1 MKRSGFYDCCI
12 FVALFIIAI
21 SMVITLKLQIEINRH
36 IAIATVTE
44 AADSSTDSFSAR
56 NNVTLEINDTAS
68 IPETTDI
75 QRVVKTKA
83 AGAAA
88 QSKARSKAR
97 SAESTKKATVNTT
110 ADTTVTVTEIDTVL
124 VVNKNSKKIHS
135 STCSYAKNMKE
146 ENKAVISSDELQA
159 YLDKGY
165 SVLAANA
172 IRGDKM
178 SDKKNIDNRKIIAV
192 MCVALA
198 FLSVFIMLRQ
208 VKIYKGINESNASD
222 NSDVSVSWVDGGEA
236 VSITATDAPNVTVQA
251 DMYVLN
257 ISSKKIHKPDC
268 QYAKNMDDKNKQVIF
283 CDNID
288 EYYLKGYTSCSKCL
302 A

>member
-88 QSKARSKAR
+88 QSKARGKAR
-97 SAESTKKATVNTT
+97 RAETTEKATVKTT
-110 ADTTVTVTEIDTVL
+110 ADTTVAVTEIDTVL

-146 ENKAVISSDELQA
+146 ENKAVISSDELQD

-165 SVLAANA
+165 TVCT
-172 IRGDKM
+172 RCK
-178 SDKKNIDNRKIIAV
+178 
-192 MCVALA
+192 C
-198 FLSVFIMLRQ
+198 
-208 VKIYKGINESNASD
+208 YKR
-222 NSDVSVSWVDGGEA
+222 
-236 VSITATDAPNVTVQA
+236 
-251 DMYVLN
+251 
-257 ISSKKIHKPDC
+257 
-268 QYAKNMDDKNKQVIF
+268 
-283 CDNID
+283 
-288 EYYLKGYTSCSKCL
+288 
-302 A
+302 

>member
-21 SMVITLKLQIEINRH
+21 SMVITFKLQIEINRH

-75 QRVVKTKA
+75 LRAVETKA
-83 AGAAA
+83 DGAAA
-88 QSKARSKAR
+88 QSKTRR
-97 SAESTKKATVNTT
+97 VETTEKATVNTT
-110 ADTTVTVTEIDTVL
+110 TDTTVAVTEIDTIL

-165 SVLAANA
+165 TVCT
-172 IRGDKM
+172 RCK
-178 SDKKNIDNRKIIAV
+178 
-192 MCVALA
+192 C
-198 FLSVFIMLRQ
+198 
-208 VKIYKGINESNASD
+208 YKR
-222 NSDVSVSWVDGGEA
+222 
-236 VSITATDAPNVTVQA
+236 
-251 DMYVLN
+251 
-257 ISSKKIHKPDC
+257 
-268 QYAKNMDDKNKQVIF
+268 
-283 CDNID
+283 
-288 EYYLKGYTSCSKCL
+288 
-302 A
+302 

>member
-21 SMVITLKLQIEINRH
+21 SMVITFKLQIEINRH

-97 SAESTKKATVNTT
+97 RAETTEKATVKTT
-110 ADTTVTVTEIDTVL
+110 ADTTVAVTEIDTIL

-146 ENKAVISSDELQA
+146 ENKAVISSDELQD

-165 SVLAANA
+165 T
-172 IRGDKM
+172 ICTRCK
-178 SDKKNIDNRKIIAV
+178 
-192 MCVALA
+192 C
-198 FLSVFIMLRQ
+198 
-208 VKIYKGINESNASD
+208 YKR
-222 NSDVSVSWVDGGEA
+222 
-236 VSITATDAPNVTVQA
+236 
-251 DMYVLN
+251 
-257 ISSKKIHKPDC
+257 
-268 QYAKNMDDKNKQVIF
+268 
-283 CDNID
+283 
-288 EYYLKGYTSCSKCL
+288 
-302 A
+302 

>member
-44 AADSSTDSFSAR
+44 SADSSTDSFSAR

-146 ENKAVISSDELQA
+146 ENKAVISSDELQD

-165 SVLAANA
+165 TVCT
-172 IRGDKM
+172 RCK
-178 SDKKNIDNRKIIAV
+178 
-192 MCVALA
+192 C
-198 FLSVFIMLRQ
+198 
-208 VKIYKGINESNASD
+208 YKR
-222 NSDVSVSWVDGGEA
+222 
-236 VSITATDAPNVTVQA
+236 
-251 DMYVLN
+251 
-257 ISSKKIHKPDC
+257 
-268 QYAKNMDDKNKQVIF
+268 
-283 CDNID
+283 
-288 EYYLKGYTSCSKCL
+288 
-302 A
+302 

>member
-21 SMVITLKLQIEINRH
+21 SMVITFKLQIEINRH

-75 QRVVKTKA
+75 HRVVETKS
-83 AGAAA
+83 AGAA
-88 QSKARSKAR
+88 ARSKAR
-97 SAESTKKATVNTT
+97 RAESTEKATVNTT
-110 ADTTVTVTEIDTVL
+110 TDTTVAVTEIDTIL

-165 SVLAANA
+165 TVCT
-172 IRGDKM
+172 RCK
-178 SDKKNIDNRKIIAV
+178 
-192 MCVALA
+192 C
-198 FLSVFIMLRQ
+198 
-208 VKIYKGINESNASD
+208 YKR
-222 NSDVSVSWVDGGEA
+222 
-236 VSITATDAPNVTVQA
+236 
-251 DMYVLN
+251 
-257 ISSKKIHKPDC
+257 
-268 QYAKNMDDKNKQVIF
+268 
-283 CDNID
+283 
-288 EYYLKGYTSCSKCL
+288 
-302 A
+302 

>member
-83 AGAAA
+83 AGATA

-165 SVLAANA
+165 TVCT
-172 IRGDKM
+172 RCK
-178 SDKKNIDNRKIIAV
+178 
-192 MCVALA
+192 C
-198 FLSVFIMLRQ
+198 
-208 VKIYKGINESNASD
+208 YKR
-222 NSDVSVSWVDGGEA
+222 
-236 VSITATDAPNVTVQA
+236 
-251 DMYVLN
+251 
-257 ISSKKIHKPDC
+257 
-268 QYAKNMDDKNKQVIF
+268 
-283 CDNID
+283 
-288 EYYLKGYTSCSKCL
+288 
-302 A
+302 

>member
-21 SMVITLKLQIEINRH
+21 SMVITFKLQIEINRH

-97 SAESTKKATVNTT
+97 RAETTEKATVNTT
-110 ADTTVTVTEIDTVL
+110 ADTTVAVTEIDTIL

-146 ENKAVISSDELQA
+146 ENKAVISSDELQD

-165 SVLAANA
+165 T
-172 IRGDKM
+172 ICTRCK
-178 SDKKNIDNRKIIAV
+178 
-192 MCVALA
+192 C
-198 FLSVFIMLRQ
+198 
-208 VKIYKGINESNASD
+208 YKR
-222 NSDVSVSWVDGGEA
+222 
-236 VSITATDAPNVTVQA
+236 
-251 DMYVLN
+251 
-257 ISSKKIHKPDC
+257 
-268 QYAKNMDDKNKQVIF
+268 
-283 CDNID
+283 
-288 EYYLKGYTSCSKCL
+288 
-302 A
+302 

>member
-97 SAESTKKATVNTT
+97 RAETTEKATVKTT
-110 ADTTVTVTEIDTVL
+110 ADTTVAVTEIDTIL

-146 ENKAVISSDELQA
+146 ENKAVISSDELQD

-165 SVLAANA
+165 T
-172 IRGDKM
+172 ICTRCK
-178 SDKKNIDNRKIIAV
+178 
-192 MCVALA
+192 C
-198 FLSVFIMLRQ
+198 
-208 VKIYKGINESNASD
+208 YKR
-222 NSDVSVSWVDGGEA
+222 
-236 VSITATDAPNVTVQA
+236 
-251 DMYVLN
+251 
-257 ISSKKIHKPDC
+257 
-268 QYAKNMDDKNKQVIF
+268 
-283 CDNID
+283 
-288 EYYLKGYTSCSKCL
+288 
-302 A
+302 

>member
-21 SMVITLKLQIEINRH
+21 SMVITFKLQIEINRH

-97 SAESTKKATVNTT
+97 RAETTEKATVKTT
-110 ADTTVTVTEIDTVL
+110 ADTTVTVTEIDTIL

-146 ENKAVISSDELQA
+146 ENKAVISSDELQD

-165 SVLAANA
+165 TVCT
-172 IRGDKM
+172 RCK
-178 SDKKNIDNRKIIAV
+178 
-192 MCVALA
+192 C
-198 FLSVFIMLRQ
+198 
-208 VKIYKGINESNASD
+208 YKR
-222 NSDVSVSWVDGGEA
+222 
-236 VSITATDAPNVTVQA
+236 
-251 DMYVLN
+251 
-257 ISSKKIHKPDC
+257 
-268 QYAKNMDDKNKQVIF
+268 
-283 CDNID
+283 
-288 EYYLKGYTSCSKCL
+288 
-302 A
+302 